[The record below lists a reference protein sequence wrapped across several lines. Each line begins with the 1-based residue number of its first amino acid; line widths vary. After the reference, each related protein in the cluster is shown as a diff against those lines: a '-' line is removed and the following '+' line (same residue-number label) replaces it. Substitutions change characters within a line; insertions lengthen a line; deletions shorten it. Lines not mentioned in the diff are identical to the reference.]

1 MVIWVL
7 RKLRH
12 EVNEFKAFLGNLV
25 RESADG
31 DLGSSVM
38 KDREG
43 RKMEA
48 RRRGRKEK
56 GGKERRKEERRRERR
71 GGRGGK
77 VAVRAVG
84 TLRPEA
90 PLGWVGSIDCYQGN

>member
-1 MVIWVL
+1 MVIRVL

-31 DLGSSVM
+31 DLGSTLSNERQRREENGSQEER
-38 KDREG
+38 KEG
-43 RKMEA
+43 R
-48 RRRGRKEK
+48 RK
-56 GGKERRKEERRRERR
+56 G

-90 PLGWVGSIDCYQGN
+90 PLGWVGGIDCYQGN